1 MLAEVAVLKH
11 PNAAA
16 KTPLFTRKRDLW
28 KMAAVVRQHGPTLLE
43 FPSQRPVEHWEA
55 DTAGTQLLVEPVDND
70 YV

>member
-1 MLAEVAVLKH
+1 
-11 PNAAA
+11 
-16 KTPLFTRKRDLW
+16 
-28 KMAAVVRQHGPTLLE
+28 MAAVVRQHGPTLLE